1 MSFDG
6 CDWWSYLEWDA
17 IVWSPPTPH
26 ILCEI
31 EVEQAHL
38 PFRNICKI
46 PYSPQVQRFMT
57 GKQSM
62 YVQCLAGCILYMEH
76 LSLNVWHHAYKV
88 LRRLKLVV
96 SFLPLLLIW
105 ALTRRYS
112 RKRVKISSEL
122 WHLHLLSTLAEE
134 IIHPSFKQVWTPYVG
149 GGFNTWPGYSRTIWL
164 PQLAQSCFIHLPLLA
179 FGWPFPSTHS
189 TPSVPFFFFS
199 PLILWEFILKLGTN
213 QPVTVHCFATPP

>member
-96 SFLPLLLIW
+96 SLFAVAVNMSFNK
-105 ALTRRYS
+105 ALFTQESKNIVRI
-112 RKRVKISSEL
+112 V
-122 WHLHLLSTLAEE
+122 
-134 IIHPSFKQVWTPYVG
+134 
-149 GGFNTWPGYSRTIWL
+149 
-164 PQLAQSCFIHLPLLA
+164 
-179 FGWPFPSTHS
+179 
-189 TPSVPFFFFS
+189 
-199 PLILWEFILKLGTN
+199 
-213 QPVTVHCFATPP
+213 TPPPPEHTCRGDNTPIIQTGLNTICWWWI